1 MGGRARQGEVL
12 AFGIDRIAE
21 MEMDI
26 EPTQAEPFA
35 APVVDSLSVRV
46 LVDSAYDRFI
56 SDATHPVV
64 RIEHVRHIPGHE
76 RSTFAGE
83 WGLSLHLESAQA
95 GGKSQYLLDFGYTP
109 EVLIRN
115 FDLLDLDPPRIDG
128 LILSHGHRD
137 HYGGLEGFIAH
148 NRSRMPS
155 DLHLFA
161 GGENAFAEKWIKRRN
176 ADPVSWGR
184 LDRGAIEAEHVATV
198 CCDRAQ
204 ALAGPFTTGP
214 IPRNSFERILDS
226 TLVEPV
232 PAATL
237 DHFTESERQGRLV
250 PDEHPDEHA
259 TCYVVQGRGLVV
271 ISSCGHI
278 GLINTVK
285 AAMAVSGVGK
295 LHAVLGGFHLG
306 PAPMDYVEHTVAELK
321 SLSPDV
327 VVPMHCSG
335 GKCIAA
341 MQREMPHR
349 LVTTNIGSR
358 FTFGV

>member
-1 MGGRARQGEVL
+1 ML
-12 AFGIDRIAE
+12 ALGIDSHRE
-21 MEMDI
+21 TEMDI
-26 EPTQAEPFA
+26 EPASASAFA
-35 APVVDSLSVRV
+35 APTVESLSVRV

-56 SDATHPVV
+56 SDASHPVV

-95 GGKSQYLLDFGYTP
+95 GGRSQYLLDFGYTP

-115 FDLLDLDPPRIDG
+115 FDLLDLDSARING

-137 HYGGLEGFIAH
+137 HYGGLEGFVAH
-148 NRSRMPS
+148 HRGQMQS
-155 DLHLFA
+155 DVKLFA
-161 GGENAFAEKWIKRRN
+161 GGESAFAEKWIKQRN
-176 ADPVSWGR
+176 ADPVSWGK
-184 LDRGAIEAEHVATV
+184 LDRAAIEAEHVATV

-204 ALAGPFTTGP
+204 AFAGPFTTGP
-214 IPRNSFERILDS
+214 IARDSFEQISGS
-226 TLVEPV
+226 TLVEPAT
-232 PAATL
+232 PAP
-237 DHFTESERQGRLV
+237 DNFTEAERLGRLV
-250 PDEHPDEHA
+250 PDQHPDEHA

-271 ISSCGHI
+271 ISSCGHV
-278 GLINTVK
+278 GLINTIK

-335 GKCIAA
+335 GKFIAA
-341 MQREMPHR
+341 MQREMPDR

-358 FTFGV
+358 FSFGV